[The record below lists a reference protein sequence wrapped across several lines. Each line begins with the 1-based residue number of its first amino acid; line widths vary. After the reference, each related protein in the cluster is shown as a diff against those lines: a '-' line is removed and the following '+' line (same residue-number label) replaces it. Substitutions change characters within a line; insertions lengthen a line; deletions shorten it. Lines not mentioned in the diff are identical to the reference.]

1 MPKTEI
7 DYSNT
12 IFYKIYCK
20 DESINELYIGHTTN
34 FVQRKHA
41 HKNSCNN
48 EKSPCYPLKVYK
60 TIRENGG
67 WNNWTMDII
76 AFHNCKDSYEARKT
90 EQEYYDKLG
99 ATLNSIQPLP
109 PRKLVNVVTV
119 QEQTNPK
126 VFDGTSFKYRCE
138 KCDYSTCRNSH
149 YERHI
154 HTNKHIKLTNPN
166 NSSSESTKTYI
177 CDCGRIYKHM
187 SSLCKH
193 KKDFDCKA
201 SYSNT
206 YNDNDYDN
214 DNIRTNNDKYEMLIE
229 MLMKEN
235 QEFKQLLI
243 DQSNKITDQNTKI
256 MELMCKLNNK

>member
-48 EKSPCYPLKVYK
+48 VKSPCYPLKVYK

-138 KCDYSTCRNSH
+138 KCDYNCIKKYD

-154 HTNKHIKLTNPN
+154 STKKHNRAPMKPNTGNPN
-166 NSSSESTKTYI
+166 YI
-177 CDCGRIYKHM
+177 CDCGNVYKHP
-187 SSLCKH
+187 SGLYRHRKSCNNDTEDKE
-193 KKDFDCKA
+193 
-201 SYSNT
+201 SNT
-206 YNDNDYDN
+206 
-214 DNIRTNNDKYEMLIE
+214 NIDKYEML
-229 MLMKEN
+229 MLTFMKEN

-243 DQSNKITDQNTKI
+243 DQNTKI

>member
-109 PRKLVNVVTV
+109 PRKSVATVTI

-138 KCDYSTCRNSH
+138 KCDFNT
-149 YERHI
+149 
-154 HTNKHIKLTNPN
+154 TKHSN
-166 NSSSESTKTYI
+166 YI
-177 CDCGRIYKHM
+177 VHLNTR
-187 SSLCKH
+187 KH
-193 KKDFDCKA
+193 KKVTNGDN
-201 SYSNT
+201 SLESNYKCQCGKQYFYRQGLYRHKKNCNNNT
-206 YNDNDYDN
+206 EDKENNT
-214 DNIRTNNDKYEMLIE
+214 NIDKYEMLIE

-243 DQSNKITDQNTKI
+243 DQSNKIADQSNKMADQSNKIADQSTKI
-256 MELMCKLNNK
+256 MELICKLNNK

>member
-90 EQEYYDKLG
+90 EQEYYDKL
-99 ATLNSIQPLP
+99 TFYLMTTFKPL
-109 PRKLVNVVTV
+109 RAAQLEIELVV
-119 QEQTNPK
+119 
-126 VFDGTSFKYRCE
+126 
-138 KCDYSTCRNSH
+138 
-149 YERHI
+149 
-154 HTNKHIKLTNPN
+154 
-166 NSSSESTKTYI
+166 
-177 CDCGRIYKHM
+177 
-187 SSLCKH
+187 
-193 KKDFDCKA
+193 
-201 SYSNT
+201 
-206 YNDNDYDN
+206 
-214 DNIRTNNDKYEMLIE
+214 
-229 MLMKEN
+229 
-235 QEFKQLLI
+235 
-243 DQSNKITDQNTKI
+243 
-256 MELMCKLNNK
+256 